1 MEAPIVYPTGQERT
15 LPAVRVTEVVYPA
28 SWFLC
33 LFAAAMP
40 LMFAAPLFEPYISA
54 KQYLLVA
61 GAAALFLLWA
71 ICARDI
77 PVTPLWKPL
86 AGLAL
91 LGGISLVRVHRFDVA
106 IAFASAAAVF
116 WVALS
121 EMREA
126 SRREPLA
133 LLIVAT
139 GTLEAVYVL
148 WQGIAGDPLFP
159 TDGLPGKWR
168 AFGTFGNPNWTG
180 EFLAAAI
187 LVAGGM
193 LTAKFSRAIAAC
205 AVLMTAALAV
215 TFARGA
221 WLALALGALAFALC
235 RKGKLPAP
243 LRMTAE
249 IAGVCG
255 IAAAAALAVSP
266 QVRFYL
272 LNLKSIQGR
281 IWMWLVS
288 LRLIADAP
296 LGVGIGN
303 FGLRFPEAQARMYQ
317 EGWSAR
323 FLSNASFTPQAH
335 NDYLQFIAE
344 AGVLAAPCLAVL
356 LWMVAR
362 RGKSL
367 GDDGIALGLWAA
379 AVSLLIGGLYASPL
393 YLPGSM
399 AMTAILLGA
408 SESAAARSRAIGNVL
423 RGCAIAAGVLALALA
438 GMWVRDRVDAEVRLQ
453 RAAAMLGARDWKH
466 AIFQLE
472 AARRR
477 DPGWVEVYSMLG
489 RAMLAQREFKAAA
502 KVYQQGLPLAPD
514 TEVML
519 GGATALWH
527 AGRKAEAIKEMQKL
541 VWLRPDLP
549 EYRAQLDKLE
559 AEK

>member
-1 MEAPIVYPTGQERT
+1 
-15 LPAVRVTEVVYPA
+15 
-28 SWFLC
+28 
-33 LFAAAMP
+33 
-40 LMFAAPLFEPYISA
+40 
-54 KQYLLVA
+54 
-61 GAAALFLLWA
+61 
-71 ICARDI
+71 
-77 PVTPLWKPL
+77 
-86 AGLAL
+86 
-91 LGGISLVRVHRFDVA
+91 
-106 IAFASAAAVF
+106 
-116 WVALS
+116 
-121 EMREA
+121 
-126 SRREPLA
+126 
-133 LLIVAT
+133 
-139 GTLEAVYVL
+139 
-148 WQGIAGDPLFP
+148 
-159 TDGLPGKWR
+159 
-168 AFGTFGNPNWTG
+168 
-180 EFLAAAI
+180 
-187 LVAGGM
+187 
-193 LTAKFSRAIAAC
+193 
-205 AVLMTAALAV
+205 MTAALAV

-221 WLALALGALAFALC
+221 WLALALGALALALC

-243 LRMTAE
+243 LRMTAKSRVSAESRPGCASGFAAGAVLFAQSE
-249 IAGVCG
+249 IDSRPDLDVAGF
-255 IAAAAALAVSP
+255 P
-266 QVRFYL
+266 
-272 LNLKSIQGR
+272 
-281 IWMWLVS
+281 
-288 LRLIADAP
+288 RLIADAP